1 MTHPATDTGSI
12 RSRLLLHATTGDG
25 DNAHLVYVSRN
36 AEALFFFPMATA
48 RCAWLW
54 VAAARELWG
63 DVWED
68 AAAAPIG
75 SFAAPAK
82 MEDISVDLGE
92 DGEILLKDTF
102 DSILHGIET
111 RSGMLS
117 ETDRKILWD
126 IFPEPLVHGALLR
139 AIASSS

>member
-1 MTHPATDTGSI
+1 MNRLATDAGNV

-36 AEALFFFPMATA
+36 AEPLFFFPMAIA

-63 DVWED
+63 DIWED
-68 AAAAPIG
+68 AAAAPLG

-82 MEDISVDLGE
+82 MEDISIDLGE
-92 DGEILLKDTF
+92 DGETLLKDTF
-102 DSILHGIET
+102 DNILRGIEM
-111 RSGMLS
+111 RSGALS
-117 ETDRKILWD
+117 AEDKKRLWD
-126 IFPEPLVHGALLR
+126 IFPEPLVHGALVR
-139 AIASSS
+139 AIANST